1 MTRIYI
7 ERRIE
12 TVQGAAALPPGT
24 VALSDHGQCVKAA
37 SDIWATDCGSREDA
51 DVVGWTALVP
61 VEAVEQTTKPTY
73 MPGGGTIHVG
83 PTADVVREAPSRRLV
98 TPWEEA

>member
-1 MTRIYI
+1 MTRIYV
-7 ERRIE
+7 ERPI
-12 TVQGAAALPPGT
+12 TSVQGAAALPPGT

-61 VEAVEQTTKPTY
+61 VEAVEERTQCITDFFGVMHLGPQTESL
-73 MPGGGTIHVG
+73 PG
-83 PTADVVREAPSRRLV
+83 PSRRLV